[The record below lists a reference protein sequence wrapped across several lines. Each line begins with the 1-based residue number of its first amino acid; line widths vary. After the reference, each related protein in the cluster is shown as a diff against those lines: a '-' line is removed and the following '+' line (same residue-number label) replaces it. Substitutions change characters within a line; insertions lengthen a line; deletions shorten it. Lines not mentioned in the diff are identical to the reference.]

1 MQKVSSVYKEHAN
14 SGSISLLLPPEWFL
28 GFLCVLPEGASR
40 LSVSCQH
47 AGHQLHEVFGLAWGN
62 RKMWNMTGF
71 DINFKSTECNMTGQ
85 SREDRMKKNT
95 SILLKTKKIRKLTA
109 HITKETP
116 AYLSISDL
124 TLRYSQNCLSGGNL
138 SIWKPC
144 QVSFQALFYIKAS
157 DKWRNS
163 QSLHLLCFSLWC
175 WLVHLC
181 CIVLDCVVLLSE
193 WHNGWWIQTLPL
205 HSAASASSEDPWVPA
220 AFTGW
225 INTTARIVL
234 ICSYPAT
241 HKLDTNMILWNHAE
255 KGYQ

>member
-14 SGSISLLLPPEWFL
+14 SSSISLLLPPEWFL

-71 DINFKSTECNMTGQ
+71 DIKFRSTECNMTGQ

-124 TLRYSQNCLSGGNL
+124 TLRYSQNCLSGGNS

-144 QVSFQALFYIKAS
+144 QVSFQALFLYKSFRQVTKFTVLTPAVFFPLMLIGPS
-157 DKWRNS
+157 V
-163 QSLHLLCFSLWC
+163 LHCAWLC
-175 WLVHLC
+175 
-181 CIVLDCVVLLSE
+181 
-193 WHNGWWIQTLPL
+193 G
-205 HSAASASSEDPWVPA
+205 AAIRV
-220 AFTGW
+220 T
-225 INTTARIVL
+225 
-234 ICSYPAT
+234 
-241 HKLDTNMILWNHAE
+241 
-255 KGYQ
+255 